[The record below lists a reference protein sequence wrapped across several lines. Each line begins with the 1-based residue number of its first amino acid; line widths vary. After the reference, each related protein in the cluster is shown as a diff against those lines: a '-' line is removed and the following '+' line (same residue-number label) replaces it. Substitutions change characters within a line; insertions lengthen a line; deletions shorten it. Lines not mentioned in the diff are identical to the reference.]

1 MVVVRLLG
9 WGTLLFV
16 LVHSATPHTHWLQ
29 AAFSCSFILWDFDF
43 NHKLDAREL
52 WRGCARLHHHPHLRC
67 SDLLCSTIPCSATG
81 EWTTEQHREL
91 VTLLGASNL
100 HSFVA
105 VWIAKVKHSSNL
117 EQLAAGFM
125 GVIASLRPTRP
136 ENLRAQDWLLNS
148 IDSVLLEEDRRAFI
162 DATEH
167 SVYELAYCAA
177 RLDAAELATAFG
189 WSPLKVASDRAL
201 ETDLT
206 VLSGGHIGTATQIP
220 RQSVCQQAGNPAL

>member
-1 MVVVRLLG
+1 MKAESHHNCVYSPEKGLGSSAIDSLGPTPMVGRQLG
-9 WGTLLFV
+9 WGSLLFV

-29 AAFSCSFILWDFDF
+29 AAFSCSFMLWDFDS

-52 WRGCARLHHHPHLRC
+52 WHGCARLQHQQYLRC
-67 SDLLCSTIPCSATG
+67 ADLLRPATG
-81 EWTTEQHREL
+81 GWTTEQHREL
-91 VTLLGASNL
+91 VTLLGPSNL

-105 VWIAKVKHSSNL
+105 VWIAKVKDSSNL
-117 EQLAAGFM
+117 EQLTAGFM

-148 IDSVLLEEDRRAFI
+148 IHSVLLKEDRRAFI
-162 DATEH
+162 EATEH

-189 WSPLKVASDRAL
+189 WSTLKVASDIAL
-201 ETDLT
+201 EK
-206 VLSGGHIGTATQIP
+206 I
-220 RQSVCQQAGNPAL
+220 